1 MSKDPFNTEMSVEE
15 LINYIKRCPKQF
27 VSELPDKLEKYI
39 QSRIIPVAT
48 LERKIYSNEEVEA
61 ALSKMKASPLI
72 PIQSPDEQLRTEIAT
87 SIMVKH
93 APHAAMNMELLADYC
108 VEGADELIKRLKRC

>member
-1 MSKDPFNTEMSVEE
+1 MSDHFKLEMSITE
-15 LINYIKRCPKQF
+15 LVAYIKRTPKKFEQ
-27 VSELPDKLEKYI
+27 ELPDKLEKYI

-72 PIQSPDEQLRTEIAT
+72 PIQSPDEQLRTKIAT